1 MKLIRTNDSLQAYV
15 EAVSEE
21 WFHHPF
27 RHRATFNSRL
37 RTTGGRYH
45 LQTHHLDFNPK
56 ILDVFGEAV
65 FLGIVKHELCHYH
78 LHIAGRGYQHRDAD
92 FHKLLKKVGGL
103 RYTPSL
109 EQKSGVAKRWHYQ
122 CSHCGQSYY
131 RKRRVNTSSYCCGR
145 CHGKLKLFEQ
155 VICER

>member
-56 ILDVFGEAV
+56 ILDVFGEVV
-65 FLGIVKHELCHYH
+65 FLGVVKHELCHYH

-92 FHKLLKKVGGL
+92 FRKLLKKLEAYGIPH
-103 RYTPSL
+103 PSN
-109 EQKSGVAKRWHYQ
+109 KRAVWRNAGII
-122 CSHCGQSYY
+122 SV
-131 RKRRVNTSSYCCGR
+131 VNAGSLIIVS
-145 CHGKLKLFEQ
+145 
-155 VICER
+155 VV